1 MFNELANLSF
11 NPNGILGPGFSFSVD
26 LFRLLYMGL
35 IILSWAL
42 SLMFTPRYLKPYRN
56 KTRYYVFTI
65 VTLIGTLG
73 VFASGDLFTLFC
85 FFELMSFASY
95 VWVAQDERKES
106 LKAADTYLYV
116 AVIGG
121 LFLLMGIVLIYYA
134 TGTLNINELSNAYMH
149 NLDKKE
155 YIIASA
161 ICMFIGFAAKAGAYP
176 VHIWLPKAHP
186 VAPAPASALL
196 SGVLT
201 KSGIF
206 GIMIVGFYVMRHVK
220 PFGIFVL
227 VIGLITMVLGAVL
240 AVFSVDLKRTL
251 ACSSM
256 SQIGFIVTGI
266 GANIIPM
273 VSKNGDLY
281 TGDSMALLD
290 GTILHMMNHTL
301 VKMAVFLVAGV
312 VYQNTHKLNLNEIRG
327 FGRKKPFLATGFL
340 LGALSLS
347 GVPGFLGYLSKTL
360 LHEGLIEPGFGSF
373 TGLIE
378 WTFLISGGFTLCYM
392 TKLFVALF
400 MEKGAT
406 EYDNKNY
413 MSFVQRIAVLIP
425 GILLLISGISL
436 IAIMNGHA
444 STLSLLL
451 EKAGFGEL
459 HHISF
464 LSFEILKGAF
474 ISIGIGVVL
483 YFFLVRLVLMDDE
496 YKNLWPEWLDLEEL
510 IYRPLITRILPLI
523 LGFFARALD
532 QCMDAFIILLRKTLF
547 RDKPISEARLEG
559 NALTHVVGYAVDY
572 RRAMKEEKDYVP
584 YDYEK
589 KLNIKWMELQEN
601 VKIAKRSMSF
611 GLILACIGM
620 FAMLSFILVN
630 MFL

>member
-1 MFNELANLSF
+1 MFNELFYISF
-11 NPNGILGPGFSFSVD
+11 NPNGILGPGFSFSLD
-26 LFRLLYMGL
+26 IFRLMYMAL
-35 IILSWAL
+35 IILSWTL

-73 VFASGDLFTLFC
+73 VFASGDLFTLFM
-85 FFELMSFASY
+85 FFEIMSFASY

-106 LKAADTYLYV
+106 LRAADTYLYV

-121 LFLLMGIVLIYYA
+121 LFLLMGIVLLYYA
-134 TGTLNINELSNAYMH
+134 TGTLTINELSLAYFH
-149 NLDKKE
+149 NLKKKE
-155 YIIASA
+155 IITAAS

-201 KSGIF
+201 KSGVF
-206 GIMIVGFYVMRHVK
+206 GIMIVGFYVMRSVQT
-220 PFGIFVL
+220 FGIFVL
-227 VIGLITMVLGAVL
+227 IIGLITMVLGAVL
-240 AVFSVDLKRTL
+240 AVVSVDLKRTL

-266 GANIIPM
+266 GANIMPKVLGEGTIYP
-273 VSKNGDLY
+273 
-281 TGDSMALLD
+281 GDSMALLD
-290 GTILHMMNHTL
+290 GTVLHMMNHTL

-327 FGRKKPFLATGFL
+327 FGRKKPVIAVSFL

-373 TGLIE
+373 TGLVE
-378 WTFLISGGFTLCYM
+378 WTFLISGGFTFAYM

-400 MEKGAT
+400 IEKGVAT
-406 EYDNKNY
+406 HEEKNY
-413 MSFVQRIAVLIP
+413 MSVVQKIAVLIP
-425 GILLLISGISL
+425 AILLPLLGIALIV
-436 IAIMNGHA
+436 IMNGHA

-451 EKAGFGEL
+451 EKAGFEEL
-459 HHISF
+459 HHIRF
-464 LSFEILKGAF
+464 MSFEILKGAF
-474 ISIGIGVVL
+474 ISLGIGVVL

-496 YKNLWPEWLDLEEL
+496 YKDLWTKKLDLEDL
-510 IYRPLITRILPLI
+510 IYRPLIGRILPLI
-523 LGFFARALD
+523 LGFFARVLD
-532 QCMDAFIILLRKTLF
+532 QCMDAIIVLLRKTIF

-572 RRAMKEEKDYVP
+572 RKAMKEEKDYVP

-589 KLNIKWMELQEN
+589 KLNIKWMELKEN

-611 GLILACIGM
+611 GLILACVGM

-630 MFL
+630 LFM